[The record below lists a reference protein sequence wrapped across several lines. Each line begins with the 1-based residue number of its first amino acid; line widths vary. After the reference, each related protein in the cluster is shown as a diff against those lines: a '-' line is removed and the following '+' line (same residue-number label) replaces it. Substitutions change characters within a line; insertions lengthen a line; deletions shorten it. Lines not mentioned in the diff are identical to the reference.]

1 MMMSEI
7 HKGGQRRKLS
17 LGQLAEQGHAQLTLP
32 VSCTQRTL
40 CNGCHLWYEMYNCAM
55 DVWCIMNTSQCGVW
69 GHIKCEQVSETF
81 PQLTLS
87 LVLLRNTKH
96 QTHTALGKNGLRMMM
111 GTFFS
116 SLSESVNHSFRQVL
130 TILFV
135 FLFMMKVKKFRYRRD
150 ILGAKMWSL
159 LAISCHLLPSLA
171 ISYYLFWSW
180 QSQPW
185 SSKQELPWII
195 SVWIL

>member
-7 HKGGQRRKLS
+7 HKDGQRRKLS

-55 DVWCIMNTSQCGVW
+55 DVWCIMNTSQCRVR

-96 QTHTALGKNGLRMMM
+96 ILLWEKMVWEWWWEHSLALRF
-111 GTFFS
+111 TP
-116 SLSESVNHSFRQVL
+116 LSESVNHSFRQVL
-130 TILFV
+130 LSRLAILFV
-135 FLFMMKVKKFRYRRD
+135 FLFMMKENKVPIQKGYS
-150 ILGAKMWSL
+150 G
-159 LAISCHLLPSLA
+159 C
-171 ISYYLFWSW
+171 
-180 QSQPW
+180 
-185 SSKQELPWII
+185 
-195 SVWIL
+195 